1 LQSLEAARIVL
12 GSLVAYCLLLVLFVC
27 VACSGAAEA
36 QRQRKQR
43 KIELLVLKQA
53 AEEAHG
59 D

>member
-1 LQSLEAARIVL
+1 ML